1 MKNEFLLAVTQL
13 AAERNLPKEV
23 VFKAVEQALQS
34 TYRKD
39 SFLGKHDFT
48 VTIVPTSGDIKFYAR
63 KTVVESVNDP
73 FREISLDEARRIKED
88 AELGE
93 VITLEIN
100 NPPGAGRIVA
110 QTAKQIVIQRL
121 REAEQEFISGE
132 FASREGEIL
141 SGVVSRIEPR
151 QIVVDLGKVEGI
163 LPPAEQ
169 VRTEHYRVGQ
179 RLRFYLLEVN
189 QTNKGPQL
197 ILSRTHPNLVRRLFE
212 LEIPEIS
219 NGAVEIKGIARDP
232 GSRSKVAVAERQEG
246 VDPVG
251 SCIGLRGVRI
261 QNIVNELQG
270 EKIDVIRWHPDPR
283 VFVANALSPAR
294 VSRVE
299 LDLEE
304 GSALVI
310 VPDNQLSLAI
320 GREGQNARLAA
331 KLTGWKIDI
340 KSQSLFEQ
348 EEAARRAEEEA
359 ARRAEEELRREAEE
373 EAVPEEAPAEEVPEE
388 VPAAKSAIRFAE
400 DILPEITRPSKEKK
414 KEKEGV
420 KAKKKGKPRRVLLE
434 EEEYEEL

>member
-1 MKNEFLLAVTQL
+1 MKNEIVLAVTQL

-23 VFKAVEQALQS
+23 VFRAVEQALQS

-48 VTIVPTSGDIKFYAR
+48 VTIVPASGDIKFCAQKR
-63 KTVVESVNDP
+63 VVESVNDH
-73 FREISLDEARRIKED
+73 FHEISLDEAHQLKKD
-88 AELGE
+88 AQLGE
-93 VITLEIN
+93 VISVEIK
-100 NPPGAGRIVA
+100 PPGTGRIIA

-141 SGVVSRIEPR
+141 SGVVSRIEAR
-151 QIVVDLGKVEGI
+151 QMVVDLGKAEGI
-163 LPPAEQ
+163 LPLVEQ

-179 RLRFYLLEVN
+179 RLRFYLLEVSH
-189 QTNKGPQL
+189 TNKGPQL

-212 LEIPEIS
+212 LEIPEIA
-219 NGAVEIKGIARDP
+219 NGTVEIKGIARDP
-232 GSRSKVAVAERQEG
+232 GSRSKLAVAERQEG

-251 SCIGLRGVRI
+251 CCIGLRGVRI

-299 LDLEE
+299 LNLEE

-348 EEAARRAEEEA
+348 EEAARQAEEEA

-373 EAVPEEAPAEEVPEE
+373 EAVSEPEVPMEEVREE

-400 DILPEITRPSKEKK
+400 DVLPEITRPSKEKK
-414 KEKEGV
+414 KEGA

>member
-1 MKNEFLLAVTQL
+1 MKNEIVLAVTQL

-23 VFKAVEQALQS
+23 VFRAVEQALQS

-48 VTIVPTSGDIKFYAR
+48 VTIIPSSGDIKFYAR
-63 KTVVESVNDP
+63 KTVVDSVSDP
-73 FREISLDEARRIKED
+73 FREISLGEARQIRKD

-93 VITLEIN
+93 VISLEIK
-100 NPPGAGRIVA
+100 PPGTGRIVA

-141 SGVVSRIEPR
+141 SGVVSRIEAR
-151 QIVVDLGKVEGI
+151 QIVVDLGRAEGI

-179 RLRFYLLEVN
+179 RLRFYLLEASH
-189 QTNKGPQL
+189 TNRGPQL

-212 LEIPEIS
+212 LEIPEIAD
-219 NGAVEIKGIARDP
+219 GAVEIKGIARDP
-232 GSRSKVAVAERQEG
+232 GSRSKVAVMERQEG

-283 VFVANALSPAR
+283 ILVANALSPAR

-299 LDLEE
+299 LNLEE

-348 EEAARRAEEEA
+348 EEAARQAEEA
-359 ARRAEEELRREAEE
+359 ARQAEEELRREAEE
-373 EAVPEEAPAEEVPEE
+373 EALPEVEVTVEEVREEVPTG
-388 VPAAKSAIRFAE
+388 KSAIRFAE
-400 DILPEITRPSKEKK
+400 DILPEIARPSKEKK
-414 KEKEGV
+414 KEREGA
-420 KAKKKGKPRRVLLE
+420 KAKKKGKPRRILLE